1 MLFKRSISLL
11 SATLCGSFFA
21 TNPASA
27 VVTKKL
33 VVTEDFT
40 KGSNEGQW
48 NFLFPAQLVDDV
60 NASYLYVSGL
70 DTFAPQLQTGDSGK
84 SIFTGNYVQKKVKSI
99 QFTNQVFS
107 DLNPNDDRPV
117 TLMLISGD
125 LAAYK
130 KSDKLLIQ
138 SLKKWETFS
147 FDIPKTAQEASA
159 AGWKTT
165 SWPRMDRDH
174 AHGNYDDIIRNVDH
188 VEFYYGDPE
197 LFYIFQDWSV
207 GATGMGMIQEM

>member
-1 MLFKRSISLL
+1 MLLKKSVSLFV
-11 SATLCGSFFA
+11 AALCGSFFME
-21 TNPASA
+21 NSVSA
-27 VVTKKL
+27 VVTKQL
-33 VVTEDFT
+33 TTAEDFT
-40 KGSNEGQW
+40 KRSNEGQW
-48 NFLFPAQLVDDV
+48 NFLFPAQIVDDV
-60 NASYLYVSGL
+60 DVSYLYVSGL

-84 SIFTGNYVQKKVKSI
+84 NIFTGNYVQKKVKSI
-99 QFTNQVFS
+99 QFTNQIFS

-125 LAAYK
+125 VAAYK
-130 KSDKLLIQ
+130 KSDQLLIQ

-174 AHGNYDDIIRNVDH
+174 AHGNYDDIIRNVDR

-207 GATGMGMIQEM
+207 GVTGMKVIQEM